1 MITRCALYN
10 FRASRSCYTSIAI
23 DWEKLTYNLC
33 SVSPNRTFW
42 SVAATNMPE
51 EEEEDGKK
59 GAKGGKKADKV
70 KKGDKKGGKDKGGK
84 GKGGKDKGGK
94 GGKDKGSKGKGGK
107 GEKGKGGKGKSGSKS
122 GSKGG
127 SKGGS
132 KSGSKPSSTEGSVGK
147 NDEKKDADLK
157 PSKES
162 IESPLIGSATE
173 HQHETEDKHEGGAKD
188 QMHEEK
194 PGEGTPHGHG
204 PLKPE
209 EAKEGGEHK
218 NGKHDA
224 DHKEGGVLLSL
235 GSKEKHDK
243 HDGHHKV
250 GEMFPPSD
258 SKEKHDKHDAHHKEG
273 GGLSPSHS
281 KEKHGKHDA
290 HHKEG
295 GSMSPSHSKEKHGK
309 RNVSEKSSGSEKSS
323 TKSGSSTEKTDT
335 SKSETSEKSSEQ
347 SGSKTESG
355 PGHKK
360 PSILSHHK
368 RGEHSKG
375 APRSLTA
382 HGPVYAEHYF
392 GDESDDDGQSY
403 IEIQM
408 FGRRHS
414 DGLADQAS
422 YGAWN
427 QHYYDA
433 PPPPTAQGA
442 TASFTCYSPDGAQL
456 QAAGQWSSNQ
466 QLVSSPEPG
475 GYSEQY
481 DDLTVSVWRGPQQ
494 QGITMD
500 AGRSTMIAEKL
511 KEMQQGLA
519 QPLPDDTVTTERVIY
534 EVTRGRPCSQAV
546 DLSGAPPLRASSGPL
561 VARRS
566 QGASQ
571 FYGPPGISQAVV
583 RHEMR
588 QSSATR
594 LHSAGPGGMRA
605 NSNHGMTRHAAPPA
619 PSFARP
625 PSAHSFGGHGGTR
638 PSVSPRASKSGG
650 GVQPQRAAEIIK
662 QQADIIDRQSNIINQ
677 QSGIID
683 QQLGLVDAALR
694 GVSRNPWNRRY

>member
-1 MITRCALYN
+1 MRPPQLG
-10 FRASRSCYTSIAI
+10 F
-23 DWEKLTYNLC
+23 DPVTY
-33 SVSPNRTFW
+33 
-42 SVAATNMPE
+42 
-51 EEEEDGKK
+51 G
-59 GAKGGKKADKV
+59 
-70 KKGDKKGGKDKGGK
+70 
-84 GKGGKDKGGK
+84 
-94 GGKDKGSKGKGGK
+94 
-107 GEKGKGGKGKSGSKS
+107 
-122 GSKGG
+122 
-127 SKGGS
+127 
-132 KSGSKPSSTEGSVGK
+132 TEGSVGK

-162 IESPLIGSATE
+162 IKSPLIGSATE
-173 HQHETEDKHEGGAKD
+173 HQHETEDKHEGGAKI
-188 QMHEEK
+188 QKHEEK

-209 EAKEGGEHK
+209 EAKEGGENK
-218 NGKHDA
+218 DGKHDT
-224 DHKEGGVLLSL
+224 DHKEGGVLLPL

-250 GEMFPPSD
+250 G
-258 SKEKHDKHDAHHKEG
+258 
-273 GGLSPSHS
+273 
-281 KEKHGKHDA
+281 
-290 HHKEG
+290 
-295 GSMSPSHSKEKHGK
+295 
-309 RNVSEKSSGSEKSS
+309 SEKSS
-323 TKSGSSTEKTDT
+323 TKSSSSTEKTDT

-500 AGRSTMIAEKL
+500 AGRSMMIAEKL

-519 QPLPDDTVTTERVIY
+519 QPLPDDPVTTERVIY

-566 QGASQ
+566 QGAGQ

-583 RHEMR
+583 RVR
-588 QSSATR
+588 
-594 LHSAGPGGMRA
+594 
-605 NSNHGMTRHAAPPA
+605 
-619 PSFARP
+619 
-625 PSAHSFGGHGGTR
+625 
-638 PSVSPRASKSGG
+638 V
-650 GVQPQRAAEIIK
+650 
-662 QQADIIDRQSNIINQ
+662 
-677 QSGIID
+677 
-683 QQLGLVDAALR
+683 ALECH
-694 GVSRNPWNRRY
+694 